1 MGRSRTLNF
10 RLKTNT
16 LFRVLRV
23 KKTLNASKMSSQTI
37 CTNISVR
44 ALRVKNWLSK
54 EGYRIDNLIDNAAIF
69 VCDENGN
76 VNMEILFADML
87 SVFKNMEEVPFEHGL
102 LKGTIGKGVIRIALP
117 DNPLVAFL
125 FGETGALKVT
135 DTDLLE
141 LKALFTEG

>member
-1 MGRSRTLNF
+1 MTIHD
-10 RLKTNT
+10 LKD
-16 LFRVLRV
+16 
-23 KKTLNASKMSSQTI
+23 KTVA
-37 CTNISVR
+37 SVR
-44 ALRVKNWLSK
+44 MWAEERIDDLANTNPKLTVASVYMKRGVKNWLSK

-76 VNMEILFADML
+76 VNMETLFADML

-141 LKALFTEG
+141 LKALFAENETE

>member
-1 MGRSRTLNF
+1 
-10 RLKTNT
+10 
-16 LFRVLRV
+16 
-23 KKTLNASKMSSQTI
+23 MSSQTI

>member
-44 ALRVKNWLSK
+44 ALRVKNRLSK

>member
-16 LFRVLRV
+16 L
-23 KKTLNASKMSSQTI
+23 
-37 CTNISVR
+37 
-44 ALRVKNWLSK
+44 
-54 EGYRIDNLIDNAAIF
+54 
-69 VCDENGN
+69 
-76 VNMEILFADML
+76 
-87 SVFKNMEEVPFEHGL
+87 
-102 LKGTIGKGVIRIALP
+102 LKGTIGKSVIRIALP